1 MTSLIC
7 IPCQQALSFHDK
19 VKAARLVSRIRRRR
33 QAAELTRFQQAEN
46 YSDLCAANIV
56 LKEELKEHHKQLEE
70 IGNEQQAIF
79 NDVIA
84 KEKELNN
91 RRVQIPADLTAE
103 LLQCPW
109 SELSQLQHVMATS
122 LTADMSP
129 AASALV
135 TPGSPNTTTF
145 FDCSN

>member
-1 MTSLIC
+1 M
-7 IPCQQALSFHDK
+7 
-19 VKAARLVSRIRRRR
+19 
-33 QAAELTRFQQAEN
+33 
-46 YSDLCAANIV
+46 
-56 LKEELKEHHKQLEE
+56 LKEDLKEHQKQLEE

-91 RRVQIPADLTAE
+91 RRVQIAADLTAE

-109 SELSQLQHVMATS
+109 SGLGQLRNVMAAS

-129 AASALV
+129 ATPALV
-135 TPGSPNTTTF
+135 TPGSPNTTTS
-145 FDCSN
+145 FDCSNYCLRLNL